1 MSLSKIKFDKKIVLS
16 FWIILIALIIAAPTI
31 LPVFRLNLLGRYL
44 SLSIVALGVDLIWG
58 YTGLL
63 SLGQGIFFALGGYCA
78 AMYLQITSSSEFP
91 NNIPE
96 FLLYM
101 VLKNYLFSGNLLDR
115 LSLPSWLSG

>member
-1 MSLSKIKFDKKIVLS
+1 MEFRNLKLSKKTTF
-16 FWIILIALIIAAPTI
+16 IISAPSI

-44 SLSIVALGVDLIWG
+44 SLAIVALGVDLIWG

-91 NNIPE
+91 NSIPE
-96 FLLYM
+96 FFGLYG
-101 VLKNYLFSGNLLDR
+101 VDNLPVSYTHLT
-115 LSLPSWLSG
+115 LPTIYSV